1 MSSLDF
7 ALKDFYR
14 KKNQTYPYLLVIT
27 FVIAITEFLIYFT
40 SSLGLNAFIQPLF
53 SNNYYF
59 SGSINAVYKQFNTF
73 IQVLFMILAVFIV
86 ISITTTHIIN
96 KKRDIGIMKA
106 LGTLPRRLYSF
117 YLLEVYIIFFIGF
130 FLGLIGGIISFGI
143 FSLIMNSFFIS
154 IIFQIDVIFT
164 TILFVSCFF
173 GIYFIT
179 GYTIRKIGKEK
190 IMKTFSKD
198 IPYDYNALKKLQFI
212 PKWLSSLGTNIKI
225 SIINTLRRKGEFR
238 RYLIVFSLISL
249 IIFTLGLGTIVLK
262 TSSEEWIHKSQGENI
277 VIFGHQEVINNYSLM
292 YQMFSNPEILIDTN
306 VINFT
311 DSKYLFNLSV
321 VNEIKNLEGIEEFDE
336 RLISFYEVQEKTGLH
351 YFEDLEGFREVG
363 QNREAAIPIIGVNPE
378 NIIQNFEMEGRFFTN
393 EDAFDNITIGDG
405 LAHNLFDYALEQS
418 LEFSSSGASFHISGV
433 VIDSFYSGWVAY
445 VGINESRMI
454 LNLMNDE
461 INLLVLRLL
470 PGSYEE
476 IKNELNNISIT
487 LGDNY
492 THLKLDSAFEKNLN
506 FISNL
511 SLYPMFLI
519 VVIAILAALSLYN
532 YQKGGI
538 IEKAKDFLIMR
549 AVGAKN
555 KSLKRI
561 LFFESLFVIVPS
573 LLISLSIGMILNSI
587 IIFGRAY
594 LPPLYIP
601 FTVFSIIMLI
611 FIVFNFLSLIPIMR
625 KINKFSIKDFDMY

>member
-14 KKNQTYPYLLVIT
+14 KKNQTYPYLMVII
-27 FVIAITEFLIYFT
+27 FVIGITEFLIYFT
-40 SSLGLNAFIQPLF
+40 SSLGLNVFIQPLF

-59 SGSINAVYKQFNTF
+59 SGSINAVYKQFNTL
-73 IQVLFMILAVFIV
+73 IQILFMILAVFIV
-86 ISITTTHIIN
+86 ITITTTHVIN

-130 FLGLIGGIISFGI
+130 FLGLIGGLISFGI

-154 IIFQIDVIFT
+154 IKFQIDVIFT
-164 TILFVSCFF
+164 TILFISCFF
-173 GIYFIT
+173 GIYLVT
-179 GYTIRKIGKEK
+179 GYTLRKIGKEK
-190 IMKTFSKD
+190 LMKTFSKD
-198 IPYDYNALKKLQFI
+198 IPYDYNALKSPKLI
-212 PKWLSSLGTNIKI
+212 PKWLSSLGVNIKI

-262 TSSEEWIHKSQGENI
+262 TSSEKWIRKSQSENI

-292 YQMFSNPEILIDTN
+292 YQMFSDPEILIDNN

-311 DSKYLFNLSV
+311 DSKYLFNLSA
-321 VNEIKNLEGIEEFDE
+321 VNEIKNLEGVEEFDE
-336 RLISFYEVQEKTGLH
+336 RLINFYDVEEKQGLH
-351 YFEDLEGFREVG
+351 FFEDLEEFRQVG
-363 QNREAAIPIIGVNPE
+363 QNREADIPIMGVNPE
-378 NIIQNFEMEGRFFTN
+378 KIIQSFEMEGNFFTN

-405 LAHNLFDYALEQS
+405 LAYNLFDYALDQS
-418 LEFSSSGASFHISGV
+418 LELSSFGASYHISGV
-433 VIDSFYSGWVAY
+433 VIDSFYSGWVGY
-445 VGINESRMI
+445 MSINESRLI

-461 INLLVLRLL
+461 INILVLKLT
-470 PGSYEE
+470 PGLYEE
-476 IKNELNNISIT
+476 VKNELNNISLT
-487 LGDNY
+487 LGDNF
-492 THLKLDSAFEKNLN
+492 THLKLDAVFRKNLS

-511 SLYPMFLI
+511 SLYPMFLT
-519 VVIAILAALSLYN
+519 VVIAILAVLTLYN

-538 IEKAKDFLIMR
+538 IEKARDFLIMR
-549 AVGAKN
+549 AIGAKN

-573 LLISLSIGMILNSI
+573 LLISLSIGMILNSF
-587 IIFGRAY
+587 IIFGRVY

-601 FTVFSIIMLI
+601 FTVFSIIMFI

-625 KINKFSIKDFDMY
+625 KINKFSIKDFDIY

>member
-7 ALKDFYR
+7 ALKDLYR
-14 KKNQTYPYLLVIT
+14 KKNQTIPYLIVIT

-40 SSLGLNAFIQPLF
+40 SSLGLNSFIQPRF

-59 SGSINAVYKQFNTF
+59 SGSINAVYKQFNTL
-73 IQVLFMILAVFIV
+73 IQILFMILAVFIV
-86 ISITTTHIIN
+86 ITITTTHVIN
-96 KKRDIGIMKA
+96 KKKDIGIMKA
-106 LGTLPRRLYSF
+106 LGTLPRKLYSF
-117 YLLEVYIIFFIGF
+117 YFLEVYIIFFIGF
-130 FLGLIGGIISFGI
+130 FLGLIIGIISFGI
-143 FSLIMNSFFIS
+143 FSLIMNSFFINNP
-154 IIFQIDVIFT
+154 FQLDVIFT
-164 TILFVSCFF
+164 SILFASCFF

-190 IMKTFSKD
+190 LMKTFSKD
-198 IPYDYNALKKLQFI
+198 IPYNYNALRKPQFI

-277 VIFGHQEVINNYSLM
+277 VIFGHQEVIYNYSLM

-306 VINFT
+306 TINFT
-311 DSKYLFNLSV
+311 DSKYLFNISD
-321 VNEIKNLEGIEEFDE
+321 VNEIKSLEGVEEFDE
-336 RLISFYEVQEKTGLH
+336 RLISFYEVKEKPGLH
-351 YFEDLEGFREVG
+351 YFEDIEGFRQVG
-363 QNREAAIPIIGVNPE
+363 QNREAIIPIMGVNPE
-378 NIIQNFEMEGRFFTN
+378 NIIQDFEMEGKFFTS

-405 LAHNLFDYALEQS
+405 LALNLFEYALDQS
-418 LEFSSSGASFHISGV
+418 LELGSNGPSFHISGV
-433 VIDSFYSGWVAY
+433 IIDSFYSGWAGY
-445 VGINESRMI
+445 VGINESRIM
-454 LNLMNDE
+454 LNLLNDE
-461 INLLVLRLL
+461 INLLVLRLT

-476 IKNELNNISIT
+476 IKSELNNISIT
-487 LGDNY
+487 LGDDY
-492 THLKLDSAFEKNLN
+492 SHLKLDGSFEKNLN
-506 FISNL
+506 FMSNL

-519 VVIAILAALSLYN
+519 VVIAILAVLSLYN

-538 IEKAKDFLIMR
+538 IEKARDFLIMR

-561 LFFESLFVIVPS
+561 LFFESLFVIIPS

-587 IIFGRAY
+587 IIFGRVY

-601 FTVFSIIMLI
+601 FTLFSIMMFL

-625 KINKFSIKDFDMY
+625 KINKFSIKDFDLY

>member
-7 ALKDFYR
+7 ALKDLYR
-14 KKNQTYPYLLVIT
+14 KKNQTIPYLIVIT

-40 SSLGLNAFIQPLF
+40 SSLGLNSFIQPRF

-59 SGSINAVYKQFNTF
+59 SGSINAVYKQFNTL
-73 IQVLFMILAVFIV
+73 IQILFMILAVFIV
-86 ISITTTHIIN
+86 ITITTTHVIN
-96 KKRDIGIMKA
+96 KKKDIGIMKA
-106 LGTLPRRLYSF
+106 LGTLPRKLYSF
-117 YLLEVYIIFFIGF
+117 YFLEVYIIFFIGF
-130 FLGLIGGIISFGI
+130 FLGLIIGIISFGI
-143 FSLIMNSFFIS
+143 FSLIMNSFFINNP
-154 IIFQIDVIFT
+154 FQLDVIFT
-164 TILFVSCFF
+164 SILFASCFF

-190 IMKTFSKD
+190 LMKTFSKD
-198 IPYDYNALKKLQFI
+198 IPYNYNALRKPQFI

-277 VIFGHQEVINNYSLM
+277 VIFGHQEVIYNYSLM

-306 VINFT
+306 TINFT
-311 DSKYLFNLSV
+311 DSKYLFNISD
-321 VNEIKNLEGIEEFDE
+321 VNEIKSLEGVEEFDE
-336 RLISFYEVQEKTGLH
+336 RLISFYEVKEKPGLH
-351 YFEDLEGFREVG
+351 YFEDIEGFRQVG
-363 QNREAAIPIIGVNPE
+363 QNRESIIPIMGVNPE
-378 NIIQNFEMEGRFFTN
+378 NIIQDFEMEGKFFTS

-405 LAHNLFDYALEQS
+405 LALNLFEYALDQS
-418 LEFSSSGASFHISGV
+418 LELGSNGPSFHISGV
-433 VIDSFYSGWVAY
+433 VIDSFYSGWAGY
-445 VGINESRMI
+445 VGINESRIM
-454 LNLMNDE
+454 LNLLNDE
-461 INLLVLRLL
+461 INLLVLRLT

-476 IKNELNNISIT
+476 IKSELNNISIT
-487 LGDNY
+487 LGDDY
-492 THLKLDSAFEKNLN
+492 SHLKLDGSFEKNLN
-506 FISNL
+506 FMSNL

-519 VVIAILAALSLYN
+519 VVIAILAVLSLYN

-538 IEKAKDFLIMR
+538 IEKARDFLIMR

-561 LFFESLFVIVPS
+561 LFFESLFVIIPS

-587 IIFGRAY
+587 IIFGRVY

-601 FTVFSIIMLI
+601 FTLFSIMMFL

-625 KINKFSIKDFDMY
+625 KINKFSIKDFDLY

>member
-1 MSSLDF
+1 
-7 ALKDFYR
+7 
-14 KKNQTYPYLLVIT
+14 
-27 FVIAITEFLIYFT
+27 
-40 SSLGLNAFIQPLF
+40 
-53 SNNYYF
+53 
-59 SGSINAVYKQFNTF
+59 
-73 IQVLFMILAVFIV
+73 MILAVFIV
-86 ISITTTHIIN
+86 ITITTTYIIN
-96 KKRDIGIMKA
+96 KKKDIGIMKA

-130 FLGLIGGIISFGI
+130 FLGLIGGLISFGI

-154 IIFQIDVIFT
+154 INFQIDVIFT

-173 GIYFIT
+173 GIYLIT
-179 GYTIRKIGKEK
+179 GYTLRKIGKEK
-190 IMKTFSKD
+190 LMKTFAKD
-198 IPYDYNALKKLQFI
+198 IPYNYNALRKLQFI

-262 TSSEEWIHKSQGENI
+262 TSSEEWVHRSQGENI

-292 YQMFSNPEILIDTN
+292 YNMFSDPEILIDTN
-306 VINFT
+306 DINFT

-321 VNEIKNLEGIEEFDE
+321 VNEIKNFDGIEEFDE
-336 RLISFYEVQEKTGLH
+336 RLISFYEVQEKPGLH
-351 YFEDLEGFREVG
+351 YFEDIEGFRQVG
-363 QNREAAIPIIGVNPE
+363 QNREDTIPIMGINPE
-378 NIIQNFEMEGRFFTN
+378 NVIQNFEMEGNFFTN
-393 EDAFDNITIGDG
+393 EDSFDNITIGDG
-405 LAHNLFDYALEQS
+405 LAYNLFEYALDQS
-418 LEFSSSGASFHISGV
+418 LELSSYGPSFHISGV

-445 VGINESRMI
+445 MGLNESRLI

-461 INLLVLRLL
+461 INLLVLKLR

-476 IKNELNNISIT
+476 VKNELNNISLTI
-487 LGDNY
+487 GDNF
-492 THLKLDSAFEKNLN
+492 THLKLDDVFGKNLS
-506 FISNL
+506 FVSNL

-519 VVIAILAALSLYN
+519 VVIAILAVLSIYN

-538 IEKAKDFLIMR
+538 IEKARDFLIMR

-561 LFFESLFVIVPS
+561 LFFESLFVMAPS

-587 IIFGRAY
+587 IIFGRVY

-601 FTVFSIIMLI
+601 LAVFSVITFI
-611 FIVFNFLSLIPIMR
+611 FIALNFLSLIPIMR
-625 KINKFSIKDFDMY
+625 KIDKFSIKDFDVY

>member
-7 ALKDFYR
+7 SLKDLYR
-14 KKNQTYPYLLVIT
+14 KKNQTIPYLMVIT

-53 SNNYYF
+53 SNSYYF
-59 SGSINAVYKQFNTF
+59 SGSINAVYKQFNTL
-73 IQVLFMILAVFIV
+73 IQILFMILAVFIV
-86 ISITTTHIIN
+86 ITITTTHIIN
-96 KKRDIGIMKA
+96 KKKDIGIMKA
-106 LGTLPRRLYSF
+106 LGTLPRKLYSF
-117 YLLEVYIIFFIGF
+117 YFLEVYLIFFIGF
-130 FLGLIGGIISFGI
+130 FLGLIAGLVSFGI

-154 IIFQIDVIFT
+154 IQFQLDVIFT

-190 IMKTFSKD
+190 LMKTFSKD

-225 SIINTLRRKGEFR
+225 SIINTSRRKGEFR

-262 TSSEEWIHKSQGENI
+262 TSSEEWVRKSQGENI
-277 VIFGHQEVINNYSLM
+277 VIFGHQEVISNYSLM

-306 VINFT
+306 TINFT
-311 DSKYLFNLSV
+311 DSKYLFNISD
-321 VNEIKNLEGIEEFDE
+321 VNEIKDLEGVEEFDE
-336 RLISFYEVQEKTGLH
+336 RLISFYEVKEKLGLH
-351 YFEDLEGFREVG
+351 YFEDIEGFRQVG
-363 QNREAAIPIIGVNPE
+363 QNREAIIPIMGVNPE
-378 NIIQNFEMEGRFFTN
+378 NIIQNFEMEGEFFTN

-405 LAHNLFDYALEQS
+405 LALNLFEYALDQS
-418 LEFSSSGASFHISGV
+418 LELGSDGPSFHISGV
-433 VIDSFYSGWVAY
+433 VIDSFYSGWVGY
-445 VGINESRMI
+445 VGINESRIM
-454 LNLMNDE
+454 LNLLNDE
-461 INLLVLRLL
+461 INLLVLKLT

-492 THLKLDSAFEKNLN
+492 SHLKLDDIFLKNLS
-506 FISNL
+506 FMSNL

-519 VVIAILAALSLYN
+519 VVIAILAVLSLYN

-538 IEKAKDFLIMR
+538 IEKARDFLIMR

-561 LFFESLFVIVPS
+561 LFFESLFVIIPS
-573 LLISLSIGMILNSI
+573 LLISLSVGMILNSI
-587 IIFGRAY
+587 IIFGRVF

-601 FTVFSIIMLI
+601 FTVFSIMMFI
-611 FIVFNFLSLIPIMR
+611 FIAFNFLSLIPIMR
-625 KINKFSIKDFDMY
+625 KINKFSIKDFDIY

>member
-1 MSSLDF
+1 
-7 ALKDFYR
+7 
-14 KKNQTYPYLLVIT
+14 
-27 FVIAITEFLIYFT
+27 
-40 SSLGLNAFIQPLF
+40 
-53 SNNYYF
+53 
-59 SGSINAVYKQFNTF
+59 
-73 IQVLFMILAVFIV
+73 
-86 ISITTTHIIN
+86 
-96 KKRDIGIMKA
+96 
-106 LGTLPRRLYSF
+106 
-117 YLLEVYIIFFIGF
+117 
-130 FLGLIGGIISFGI
+130 
-143 FSLIMNSFFIS
+143 
-154 IIFQIDVIFT
+154 
-164 TILFVSCFF
+164 
-173 GIYFIT
+173 
-179 GYTIRKIGKEK
+179 
-190 IMKTFSKD
+190 MKTFSKD

-311 DSKYLFNLSV
+311 DSKYLFNLSA
-321 VNEIKNLEGIEEFDE
+321 VNEIKNLKGVEEFDE
-336 RLISFYEVQEKTGLH
+336 RLIGFYEVQELPGLH
-351 YFEDLEGFREVG
+351 YFEDLDGFRQVG

-378 NIIQNFEMEGRFFTN
+378 NIIQNFEMEGNFFTN

-405 LAHNLFDYALEQS
+405 LAYNLFDYALEQS

-433 VIDSFYSGWVAY
+433 VIDNFYSGWVAY

-461 INLLVLRLL
+461 INLLVLRLT

-561 LFFESLFVIVPS
+561 LFFESLFVIIPS

-587 IIFGRAY
+587 IIFGRVY

-601 FTVFSIIMLI
+601 FIVFSIIMFI